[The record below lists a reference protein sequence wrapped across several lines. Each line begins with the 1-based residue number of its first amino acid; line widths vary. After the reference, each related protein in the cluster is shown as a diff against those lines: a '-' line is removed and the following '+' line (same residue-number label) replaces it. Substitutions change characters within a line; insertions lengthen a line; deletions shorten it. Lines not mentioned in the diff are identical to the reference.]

1 MTTVQVSAEE
11 LAYVDRAAG
20 SDKFYRVF
28 VLPGA
33 YVVQYGRSGTFG
45 TFKRTACA
53 DADMASKAA
62 AKQADAKF
70 KKGYERMKSAVLD
83 FDGPPSDSHLD
94 AAMSAVAPGAT
105 TIDAGVRQAALHEAA
120 LIKLNEVGVVAVDA
134 AVESRV
140 RAALTAAGFAPAAE
154 EAVGPVPV
162 RPMLANT
169 AEPTTVTALLADDA
183 WCAQAKLDGER
194 FVIEVANGSVAVYNR
209 QGQPK
214 TSNVSE
220 AVLAPFRQLATGR
233 WVVDGELVGRKLWL
247 FDMVAAG
254 GHLAATAPFS
264 ARYTALTTVL
274 SELGCDEKLVG
285 LVATSTGSLAKTD
298 LLDAAVTESREG
310 VIFRRV
316 AGTYQP
322 GRRSAAMLKHKLVK
336 TADCIVVAVQTG
348 GKANAS
354 LAVHGSHGRLVA
366 LGTVSTIGKGPIA
379 EGDVVEVRFLYVV
392 DPSHPRMFQ
401 PRLLG
406 VRTNKS
412 AAECSIDQFAYAGT
426 NKRL

>member
-140 RAALTAAGFAPAAE
+140 RAALTAAGFIPAAE
-154 EAVGPVPV
+154 GAVGPVPV

-169 AEPTTVTALLADDA
+169 AEPSSVTALLADDA

-209 QGQPK
+209 QG
-214 TSNVSE
+214 
-220 AVLAPFRQLATGR
+220 
-233 WVVDGELVGRKLWL
+233 
-247 FDMVAAG
+247 
-254 GHLAATAPFS
+254 
-264 ARYTALTTVL
+264 
-274 SELGCDEKLVG
+274 
-285 LVATSTGSLAKTD
+285 LVACSTSSVAKTD
-298 LLDAAVTESREG
+298 LLDAAVIESREG
-310 VIFRRV
+310 VIFRRI